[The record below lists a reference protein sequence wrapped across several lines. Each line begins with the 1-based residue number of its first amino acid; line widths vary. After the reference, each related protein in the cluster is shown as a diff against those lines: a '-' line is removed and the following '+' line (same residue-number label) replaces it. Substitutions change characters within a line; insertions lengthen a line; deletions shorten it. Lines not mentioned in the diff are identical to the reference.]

1 MSTGKIPPNSR
12 DAEEALLGCLLIGSK
27 YIEEAASAIQ
37 PDMFYHSDLRTIMK
51 AVLAVHGRGTPVD
64 IITVTSEL
72 KRMGEA
78 PGYAITVTELSSIV
92 SNDINAS
99 HYANIIIQKYIN
111 REAIRRTNEIQDVAY
126 MDDMDEVIALSTAM
140 GDALLN
146 NVPTANVATIS
157 EIFAINSRG
166 IDERAAGGRGSYI
179 DFGIRAI
186 DRLLGGAEEGALV
199 VIGGRPGAGKT
210 SFAMQLAYNVSL
222 IHPILYFTLE
232 MTREELGLR
241 YLVMLTD
248 IDSNRLKRA
257 EGITMTEWQLIES
270 AGRKLEE
277 RKIIIDDSARLSIY
291 NIRSKVYRMV
301 RSQGVKIVFIDYLQL
316 MDGAKGKEGSEYYGS
331 ISRTCKQ
338 LAKELKIVIV
348 LLSQLNRD
356 IERRKEFIPK
366 LSDLRASGEIEQDA
380 NVVMFPV
387 SCAWA
392 EITDLSKG
400 LGPGKAIISIPK
412 NRNGAT
418 GTAIINVSDNFMQW
432 WDENDIFLGPQ
443 TPVAP
448 SYLPD

>member
-1 MSTGKIPPNSR
+1 
-12 DAEEALLGCLLIGSK
+12 
-27 YIEEAASAIQ
+27 
-37 PDMFYHSDLRTIMK
+37 
-51 AVLAVHGRGTPVD
+51 
-64 IITVTSEL
+64 
-72 KRMGEA
+72 MGEA

-111 REAIRRTNEIQDVAY
+111 REAIRRTNEIQDLAY
-126 MDDMDEVIALSTAM
+126 MDDMDEVISLSTAM
-140 GDALLN
+140 GDELLN
-146 NVPTANVATIS
+146 NLPTANVATIT
-157 EIFAINSRG
+157 EIFAANSRG

-257 EGITMTEWQLIES
+257 EGITMTEWQLIEK

-301 RSQGVKIVFIDYLQL
+301 RSQGVKMVFIDYLQL

-356 IERRKEFIPK
+356 IERRKEFIPR

-387 SCAWA
+387 SCKWA
-392 EITDLSKG
+392 EINDPSKG
-400 LGPGKAIISIPK
+400 LVPGKAIISIPK

-432 WDENDIFLGPQ
+432 SDVDDYI
-443 TPVAP
+443 AP
-448 SYLPD
+448 KECVPPPFQVDG

>member
-1 MSTGKIPPNSR
+1 MSTGKIPPNAR
-12 DAEEALLGCLLIGSK
+12 GAEEALLGCLLIGSK
-27 YIEEAASAIQ
+27 YIEEAASSIQ
-37 PDMFYHSDLRTIMK
+37 PEMFYHNDLRTIMK
-51 AVLAVHGRGTPVD
+51 AILAVHSKGSPVD

-78 PGYAITVTELSSIV
+78 PGYAIVVTELSSVI
-92 SNDINAS
+92 SSDINAA
-99 HYANIIIQKYIN
+99 HYAQIIIQKYVN
-111 REAIRRTNEIQDVAY
+111 REAIRRANEIQDLAY
-126 MDDMDEVIALSTAM
+126 SDDMDEVIAKSTEM

-146 NVPTANVATIS
+146 NLPASNTATIT
-157 EIFAINSRG
+157 EIFGINTRN
-166 IDERAAGGRGSYI
+166 INDRAAGGRGNYI

-186 DRLLGGAEEGALV
+186 DRILGGAEEGALV
-199 VIGGRPGAGKT
+199 VIGGRPGSGKT

-248 IDSNRLKRA
+248 IDSNRLKRG
-257 EGITMTEWQLIES
+257 EGITFQEWRLIEE
-270 AGRKLEE
+270 AGRKLEQ
-277 RKIIIDDSARLSIY
+277 RSIIIDDSSRLSIY
-291 NIRSKVYRMV
+291 NIRSKVYAMV
-301 RSQGVKIVFIDYLQL
+301 RSRGVKMVFIDYLQL

-356 IERRKEFIPK
+356 IERRSEKIPK

-380 NVVMFPV
+380 NVVMFPI
-387 SCAWA
+387 SCKWA
-392 EITDLSKG
+392 EIDDPSKG
-400 LGPGKAIISIPK
+400 LEPGKAIISIPK
-412 NRNGAT
+412 NRNGST

-432 WDENDIFLGPQ
+432 WDESDIFLGPQ
-443 TPVAP
+443 TPAAP
-448 SYLPD
+448 TYLKD

>member
-27 YIEEAASAIQ
+27 YIEEAASSLH
-37 PDMFYHSDLRTIMK
+37 PDMFYYSDLKTIMK
-51 AVLAVHGRGTPVD
+51 AILAVHGRGIPVE
-64 IITVTSEL
+64 IITVTAEL

-78 PGYAITVTELSSIV
+78 PGYAIVVTELSSRV
-92 SNDINAS
+92 SNDINVS

-111 REAIRRTNEIQDVAY
+111 REAIRRANEIQDSAY

-146 NVPTANVATIS
+146 NVPTANTATIS
-157 EIFAINSRG
+157 EIFAANIKG
-166 IDERAAGGRGSYI
+166 IDERAAGSRGSYI

-186 DRLLGGAEEGALV
+186 DRILGGAEEGALV

-210 SFAMQLAYNVSL
+210 AFAMQLAYNVSL

-257 EGITMTEWQLIES
+257 EGITVTEWQLIEK
-270 AGRKLEE
+270 AGRTLEE
-277 RKIIIDDSARLSIY
+277 HKIIIDDSSGLSIY

-301 RSQGVKIVFIDYLQL
+301 RSQGVKMVFIDYLQL

-392 EITDLSKG
+392 EINDPSKG
-400 LGPGKAIISIPK
+400 LEPGKAIISIPK

-418 GTAIINVSDNFMQW
+418 GTAIINVSSNFMQW
-432 WDENDIFLGPQ
+432 SDVDDYVAPRENIP
-443 TPVAP
+443 P

>member
-12 DAEEALLGCLLIGSK
+12 DAEEAILGCLLIGSK
-27 YIEEAASAIQ
+27 YIEEAISTIQ
-37 PDMFYHSDLRTIMK
+37 PDMFYHTDLRTIAK
-51 AVLAVHGRGTPVD
+51 AIFAVHERGTPID

-78 PGYAITVTELSSIV
+78 PGYAIVVTELSSIV

-99 HYANIIIQKYIN
+99 HYAQIVIQKYIN
-111 REAIRRTNEIQDVAY
+111 REAIRRSNEIQDLAY
-126 MDDMDEVIALSTAM
+126 EDDMDEVIAHSTAM

-146 NVPTANVATIS
+146 NLPAANVATIS

-166 IDERAAGGRGSYI
+166 IDERAGGARGSYI

-186 DRLLGGAEEGALV
+186 DRILGGAEEGALV

-210 SFAMQLAYNVSL
+210 AFAMQLAYNVSS

-257 EGITMTEWQLIES
+257 EGITITEWQLIES
-270 AGRKLEE
+270 AGRKLED

-301 RSQGVKIVFIDYLQL
+301 RSQGVRMVFIDYLQL

-392 EITDLSKG
+392 EINDLSKG
-400 LGPGKAIISIPK
+400 LVPGKAIISIPK

-418 GTAIINVSDNFMQW
+418 GTAIINVSSNFMQW
-432 WDENDIFLGPQ
+432 SDVDDYINPKENIP
-443 TPVAP
+443 P